1 MNRLDLFAIAKET
14 MKFTEDFMKETG
26 CNECA
31 EVEFNLEVVLVTMEK
46 RKLVSLPCISRL
58 NGVQR

>member
-31 EVEFNLEVVLVTMEK
+31 EVEVYSPWRKGNLY
-46 RKLVSLPCISRL
+46 PCHAFPD
-58 NGVQR
+58 

>member
-31 EVEFNLEVVLVTMEK
+31 EVEVYSPEHLQGMEDNLY
-46 RKLVSLPCISRL
+46 
-58 NGVQR
+58 